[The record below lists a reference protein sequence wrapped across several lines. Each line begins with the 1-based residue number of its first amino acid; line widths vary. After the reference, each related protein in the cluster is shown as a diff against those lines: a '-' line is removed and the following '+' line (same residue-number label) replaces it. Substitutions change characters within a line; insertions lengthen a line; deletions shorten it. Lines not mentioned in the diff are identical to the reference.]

1 MVVADGW
8 TGMQAA
14 LAHAPWRMIQRFA
27 FDLVAIVLL
36 TGGIYYRHHRRTDL
50 FLTIVSGNVTVF
62 VITLLLSQSEMSIGA
77 AFGLFAVFSMLRFR
91 TESLSAREMSYLF
104 LSIALG
110 LAMAIAPLGG
120 LGLATLVLLLLGST
134 ELLEG
139 EWLVAREHTQPVL
152 YDNIGLIRAGSQ
164 AELIADL
171 RTRTGM
177 DVRRVEVIEIDLLR
191 DSARLSVIYAPR
203 R

>member
-8 TGMQAA
+8 TGIQAA
-14 LAHAPWRMIQRFA
+14 LAHAPWLMIQRFA

-50 FLTIVSGNVTVF
+50 FLTIVSGNLTVF

-110 LAMAIAPLGG
+110 LAMAIAPLGISDW
-120 LGLATLVLLLLGST
+120 LNNNVMTKTVTLPETIVRKRS
-134 ELLEG
+134 
-139 EWLVAREHTQPVL
+139 
-152 YDNIGLIRAGSQ
+152 
-164 AELIADL
+164 
-171 RTRTGM
+171 
-177 DVRRVEVIEIDLLR
+177 VRRWCR
-191 DSARLSVIYAPR
+191 
-203 R
+203 